1 MSAASDDQPG
11 PTGPGL
17 WRLIGAAALACL
29 GVIVLWSTFRQPEP
43 PDGSTRA
50 LDQMPSQAP
59 VESPSDPPPL
69 SPLGAEDGSV
79 LPTGDPESTPS
90 VATSG
95 PAAPTPGRTSAG
107 PTPSASTPA
116 AQVLPTSAAATP
128 SGTPSRSPAAQF
140 RPVTV
145 QAEAPGNLRSGGADI
160 AYCDSCDGGA
170 RVRYLGRLTV
180 YLDVA
185 AAGSRTVTVGY
196 TADGPRDLKVVVNG
210 GAPQTFSVTGSD
222 WETPRSFRFTS
233 SIPAG
238 RTAVTFY
245 NDSGP
250 PPDIDKV
257 TVS

>member
-43 PDGSTRA
+43 PEGSTRA
-50 LDQMPSQAP
+50 LDQTPSLAP
-59 VESPSDPPPL
+59 ADPPSDPPTL
-69 SPLGAEDGSV
+69 FPLGTEDEPVPS
-79 LPTGDPESTPS
+79 PSPESTPS
-90 VATSG
+90 VAVSG
-95 PAAPTPGRTSAG
+95 PAAPSPSRTSAG
-107 PTPSASTPA
+107 PVPSTTTPGTSI
-116 AQVLPTSAAATP
+116 LPTSAAVTP
-128 SGTPSRSPAAQF
+128 SSTPSRSPAAQF

-145 QAEAPGNLRSGGADI
+145 QAEAPGNLRSGGAEI

-170 RVRYLGRLTV
+170 RVRYLGQLTV

-196 TADGPRDLKVVVNG
+196 TADGTRDLKVVVNG
-210 GAPQTFSVTGSD
+210 GPPQTFTVTGSS
-222 WETPRSFRFTS
+222 WVTPRSLRFTA

-238 RTAVTFY
+238 RTAVTLY
-245 NDSGP
+245 HDSAP

>member
-11 PTGPGL
+11 PTRPGL
-17 WRLIGAAALACL
+17 WRLVGAAALACL

-43 PDGSTRA
+43 PDGSSRA
-50 LDQMPSQAP
+50 LDQFPSQAP
-59 VESPSDPPPL
+59 VDPPIEPPTL
-69 SPLGAEDGSV
+69 SPLGAEDEPVPSG
-79 LPTGDPESTPS
+79 TPEGTPS
-90 VATSG
+90 VAVSG
-95 PAAPTPGRTSAG
+95 PAAPSPGRTSAR
-107 PTPSASTPA
+107 PVPSTTTPGTSI
-116 AQVLPTSAAATP
+116 LPTSAAVTP
-128 SGTPSRSPAAQF
+128 SRTPSRSPAAQF

-145 QAEAPGNLRSGGADI
+145 QAEASGNLRSGGAAV
-160 AYCDSCDGGA
+160 AYCDPCDGGA
-170 RVRYLGRLTV
+170 RIRYLGQLTV

-185 AAGSRTVTVGY
+185 VAGSRTVTVGY
-196 TADGPRDLKVVVNG
+196 TVDGTRELKVVVNG
-210 GAPQTFSVTGSD
+210 GAPQTFTVTGSS
-222 WETPRSFRFTS
+222 WETPRSFRFTA